1 MCQRPKRALFIST
14 SKKNK
19 KNLKKKGCVNAL
31 NGLFSFLPEPT
42 QQPETVQSVC
52 QRPKRA
58 LFISTFT
65 SIKVYPPLTDT
76 CVNALNGLFSFLQ
89 NTIMHEILHTCVCQ
103 RPKRALFISTVPS
116 ETSHKYW
123 LSRLIFAG
131 ICLKILI
138 KGSFYSFSGMF
149 IFCSYF
155 RAGFSFSALII
166 ISCFPLI
173 SNCFPLVFV
182 V

>member
-1 MCQRPKRALFIST
+1 MIESIS
-14 SKKNK
+14 
-19 KNLKKKGCVNAL
+19 VNAL
-31 NGLFSFLPEPT
+31 NGLFSFLR
-42 QQPETVQSVC
+42 SVVES
-52 QRPKRA
+52 RTGRWK
-58 LFISTFT
+58 FS
-65 SIKVYPPLTDT
+65 
-76 CVNALNGLFSFLQ
+76 VNALNGLFSFLRC
-89 NTIMHEILHTCVCQ
+89 NNWVEYASATEKCQ

>member
-1 MCQRPKRALFIST
+1 MKRKTVIACQRPKRALFIST
-14 SKKNK
+14 KNMQSI
-19 KNLKKKGCVNAL
+19 LK
-31 NGLFSFLPEPT
+31 S
-42 QQPETVQSVC
+42 QQKS
-52 QRPKRA
+52 
-58 LFISTFT
+58 
-65 SIKVYPPLTDT
+65 
-76 CVNALNGLFSFLQ
+76 VNALNGLFSFLQ
-89 NTIMHEILHTCVCQ
+89 KNLKYYLTSTSKCQ

-166 ISCFPLI
+166 ISCFSLI

>member
-1 MCQRPKRALFIST
+1 MVSST
-14 SKKNK
+14 S
-19 KNLKKKGCVNAL
+19 CVNAL
-31 NGLFSFLPEPT
+31 NGLFSFLRL
-42 QQPETVQSVC
+42 SSSC
-52 QRPKRA
+52 
-58 LFISTFT
+58 LT
-65 SIKVYPPLTDT
+65 SWAIPS
-76 CVNALNGLFSFLQ
+76 VNALNGLFSFLPLV
-89 NTIMHEILHTCVCQ
+89 TLPFYSIAYVCQ